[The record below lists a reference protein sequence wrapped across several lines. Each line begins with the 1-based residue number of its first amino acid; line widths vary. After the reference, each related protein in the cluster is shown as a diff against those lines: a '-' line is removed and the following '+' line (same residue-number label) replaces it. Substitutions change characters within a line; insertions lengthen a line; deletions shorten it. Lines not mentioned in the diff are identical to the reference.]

1 MSNNNKEESIDSKYT
16 ILEQKGKGYTS
27 YVYKVKDKN
36 TQNIYAAKVYKKPCM
51 FFQNE
56 VDMLTILKE
65 KNNPYMINIIK
76 SGIGNVIRKDKPQE
90 KKQYL
95 ILDYASK
102 GELLQYLY
110 LTREPLSEL
119 HAKFIFLKILKG
131 IEECHKAGICHRDLK
146 TDNILLDDSFI
157 PKLCDFGFAVKNN
170 GQLIDICGT
179 ERFAAP
185 EILLKRAYDGFKVD
199 IFSLG
204 VVLFNLTTCKFGF
217 ENAISTDK
225 YYIKIMN
232 KFYNQYWQMLG
243 DSVKGLSE
251 DLKKLYLKMV
261 SFKPSQRPTIE
272 EIYNSDWMKEI
283 KEMNEEQLDELKN
296 EIREEFLRREIK
308 MNEIKKNKK
317 EINNNSAGSNSS
329 SGTRSITTED
339 NNTFS
344 LDLKPQY
351 ANSGINMDNYI
362 KLTGDVNPGKFMNN
376 LFEKI
381 KTLDDLNINININ
394 KEKFKLNINFEKE
407 EENLE
412 ITDEMKKEF
421 EKLGITENEL
431 NYYDE
436 ENENIKGK
444 RTVVQIKMFESYKG
458 GYLLRFVK
466 KEGELIDY
474 IEKIQK
480 IYSLVNEM

>member
-1 MSNNNKEESIDSKYT
+1 
-16 ILEQKGKGYTS
+16 
-27 YVYKVKDKN
+27 
-36 TQNIYAAKVYKKPCM
+36 
-51 FFQNE
+51 
-56 VDMLTILKE
+56 
-65 KNNPYMINIIK
+65 
-76 SGIGNVIRKDKPQE
+76 
-90 KKQYL
+90 
-95 ILDYASK
+95 
-102 GELLQYLY
+102 
-110 LTREPLSEL
+110 
-119 HAKFIFLKILKG
+119 
-131 IEECHKAGICHRDLK
+131 
-146 TDNILLDDSFI
+146 
-157 PKLCDFGFAVKNN
+157 
-170 GQLIDICGT
+170 
-179 ERFAAP
+179 
-185 EILLKRAYDGFKVD
+185 
-199 IFSLG
+199 
-204 VVLFNLTTCKFGF
+204 
-217 ENAISTDK
+217 
-225 YYIKIMN
+225 
-232 KFYNQYWQMLG
+232 
-243 DSVKGLSE
+243 
-251 DLKKLYLKMV
+251 
-261 SFKPSQRPTIE
+261 
-272 EIYNSDWMKEI
+272 
-283 KEMNEEQLDELKN
+283 
-296 EIREEFLRREIK
+296 

-329 SGTRSITTED
+329 SGTRSITIE
-339 NNTFS
+339 NNNLFS

-444 RTVVQIKMFESYKG
+444 RTVVQIKMFESYNG